1 MPMQQVEFEFPDP
14 DKKDAGD
21 VEVEVEGNEAEF
33 ELEVEGAVGRE
44 VVGKKAPKGE
54 VEIEIEEVTREVSQ
68 EEMEALIPKPVGYR
82 VLIALPNIE
91 ETFSGGI
98 VKAAKT
104 LHEEYILST
113 IGVVL
118 DMGEQAYSDKDR
130 FPTGPWC
137 KAGDFVMFRANTG
150 TRFKVGAQEYRLM
163 NDDSIEAVV
172 NDPSGITRA

>member
-1 MPMQQVEFEFPDP
+1 MTEMTALEMKRKEKTETDGAAQ
-14 DKKDAGD
+14 
-21 VEVEVEGNEAEF
+21 EA
-33 ELEVEGAVGRE
+33 LD
-44 VVGKKAPKGE
+44 
-54 VEIEIEEVTREVSQ
+54 
-68 EEMEALIPKPVGYR
+68 ALIPKPVGYR
-82 VLIALPNIE
+82 VLVALPNVE

-98 VKAAKT
+98 LKAAKT

-118 DMGEQAYSDKDR
+118 DMGEQAYTDNDR

-137 KAGDFVMFRANTG
+137 KAGDYVMFRANTG

-163 NDDSIEAVV
+163 NDDSIEAIV